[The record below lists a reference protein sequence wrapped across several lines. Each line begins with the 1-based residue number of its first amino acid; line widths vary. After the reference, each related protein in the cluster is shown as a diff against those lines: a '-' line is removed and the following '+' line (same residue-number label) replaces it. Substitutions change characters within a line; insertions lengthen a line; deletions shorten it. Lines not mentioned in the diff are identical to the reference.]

1 MSKRLWLLVAG
12 VGLVSS
18 SAIAQ
23 PKPAFRLP
31 NSALKTTPAAH
42 AQGRAMCAKPRNLP
56 ATRVG
61 GNLTVHSPP
70 AQARAPGGARLR
82 SQTLQKPNTRTYQQ
96 LKIWAGPEVPHFVPL
111 TLRKSQLSLLDR
123 IPGGYM
129 ALYREPYTSCQRLG
143 KKKGGGLD
151 WTNCEAE
158 VRVFDCAG
166 RTKAS
171 VSLHRYHKRKDYL
184 EVQDV
189 RVEGDMLYFNEACI
203 TYSREA
209 GGRCSQLVAV
219 NMLTGKE
226 KWRTGFKTSNNVFLV
241 HGDYIIG
248 GYGFTAEPSALNIFR
263 KKDGRLLRKKR
274 LKTRSFPG
282 GNHDHLRIE
291 PGNVLRVGVYEHF
304 KDLKF
309 SLKGLGTGRPSLKYL
324 GSVAPQK
331 ASPRK
336 APARKAPPRHR
347 ARSRHVIKAGF

>member
-1 MSKRLWLLVAG
+1 
-12 VGLVSS
+12 
-18 SAIAQ
+18 
-23 PKPAFRLP
+23 
-31 NSALKTTPAAH
+31 
-42 AQGRAMCAKPRNLP
+42 MCAQPRNLP

-82 SQTLQKPNTRTYQQ
+82 SHTLQKPNTRTYQQ
-96 LKIWAGPEVPHFVPL
+96 LKIWAGPEVPRFVPL
-111 TLRKSQLSLLDR
+111 TVGKSQLSMLDA

-129 ALYREPYTSCQRLG
+129 ALYREPYTSCQRL
-143 KKKGGGLD
+143 KRKKGGGLD
-151 WTNCEAE
+151 WTNCQSE
-158 VRVFDCAG
+158 VMLFDCAG
-166 RTKAS
+166 KAKVR

-189 RVEGDMLYFNEACI
+189 RVDGDMLYFNEGCI

-219 NMLTGKE
+219 DLRTGKE

-241 HGDYIIG
+241 HGGYIIG

-274 LKTRSFPG
+274 LKTKSFPG
-282 GNHDHLRIE
+282 GNHDFLRIE
-291 PGNVLRVGVYEHF
+291 RGDVLRVGVYEHF

-309 SLKGLGTGRPSLKYL
+309 SLKGLSADRPSLRYL
-324 GSVAPQK
+324 GSVAPLK

-336 APARKAPPRHR
+336 TPARTPPQRHR